1 MRQDIVEDG
10 QRLAG
15 VGVKA
20 VETKV
25 NGETSDNDSIDKEK
39 KDKKRGGRGK
49 AIMKG
54 KGKENTEMEVE
65 WDYDLEL
72 SNSTKRGR
80 RASDASES
88 VEATNEE
95 HIRFG
100 KPLMVQ
106 SLDIVSRLNEI
117 ACRT

>member
-39 KDKKRGGRGK
+39 DKKRGGRGK
-49 AIMKG
+49 AIVKG
-54 KGKENTEMEVE
+54 KGKENTEMEVGL
-65 WDYDLEL
+65 DYDLEL

-80 RASDASES
+80 RASDALES
-88 VEATNEE
+88 VEPPAKNTFAFES
-95 HIRFG
+95 H
-100 KPLMVQ
+100 
-106 SLDIVSRLNEI
+106 
-117 ACRT
+117 